1 MLDKPHPIPMI
12 LALGFFLASCASVL
26 PPDAAVPVSAAA
38 PEPAAPEDGF
48 EVPEPMD
55 AVPVA
60 DTELAEAVSAVAV
73 EEISDGVAGPP
84 SVRESLERAL
94 EWTAAG
100 LRLYDEQRYAEA
112 RDSLNDARIALLEAD
127 LPEVIQERGPAALTG
142 ALPEELQ
149 VHDIA
154 AVVAELDA
162 MGDGD
167 DLPQRA
173 YVERE
178 ARRILRRFGA
188 ADPTESYLAVLV
200 DQVEQYVRYYQG
212 HQREFFERA
221 FERKHKY
228 WPTIQAIFAE
238 RGIPEELGYMAFVES
253 GFNPRAR
260 SHAGARGLWQFIPS
274 TGKIYHLRQV
284 DDFYDVVKATEAA
297 SEYLLDLIGIFGSRS
312 FLLATAAY
320 NVGERRIERC
330 LRDLDDP
337 FGGRSFWEIRGCL
350 PPETREYVPRILA
363 AADVAS
369 DPARFGFDL
378 ASPEEMKERYDVV
391 TVPAPTRLSYLAE
404 QAGTSVAEL
413 RTANTDLATNAT
425 STPVRN
431 FPLYVPRGGGDRLA
445 RTFQATP
452 GPLEVRLERAEPPPP
467 PPAPSVD
474 PLTRGDALSGEPF
487 EYEARRGDTL
497 EEIAQG
503 FGVSVAD
510 LVEWNP
516 YLRQRVLYR
525 GDRLRV
531 YPASGSVERRL
542 YRVRRGDTL
551 STIAERNGLSYLDVA
566 RWNSLRAPYRL
577 KVGQQLVLYPSGG
590 ASERLVYRVEQGNT
604 LGEIAEIFSVR
615 YRDVMRWNSLS
626 SSRVRVG
633 QELVIHPP
641 RPMRRESY
649 TVRRGDTVAE
659 IARRFGVPE
668 RHVLTAN
675 GLAARTVIRP
685 GQRLIVYIRSW

>member
-1 MLDKPHPIPMI
+1 MFDGHPSLPAF
-12 LALGFFLASCASVL
+12 LVLGFLLTSCASM
-26 PPDAAVPVSAAA
+26 PPAVAPTPERAAE
-38 PEPAAPEDGF
+38 EPAAPAADA
-48 EVPEPMD
+48 VPEPTD
-55 AVPVA
+55 VDPPPAEPA
-60 DTELAEAVSAVAV
+60 PAEAVDELAVAV
-73 EEISDGVAGPP
+73 VPGPP
-84 SVRESLERAL
+84 SIRDALESAL

-100 LRLYDEQRYAEA
+100 LRLYEQGRYAEA

-127 LPEVIQERGPAALTG
+127 LPEAIQERGPAALAG
-142 ALPEELQ
+142 ALPEELRG
-149 VHDIA
+149 HDVA

-188 ADPTESYLAVLV
+188 ADPEEGYLAVFV

-228 WPTIQAIFAE
+228 WPTIQTIFAE
-238 RGIPEELGYMAFVES
+238 RGIPEDLGYVAFVES
-253 GFNPRAR
+253 GMNPHAR

-274 TGKIYHLRQV
+274 TGKIYHLRHV

-337 FGGRSFWEIRGCL
+337 FGSRSFWEIRGCL

-363 AADVAS
+363 AAVVAS

-378 ASPEEMKERYDVV
+378 AGEEEMKERYDVV
-391 TVPAPTRLSYLAE
+391 TIPVPTRLSYLAE
-404 QAGTSVAEL
+404 RSGTSVAEL

-431 FPLYVPRGGGDRLA
+431 FPLYVPRGGGELLA
-445 RTFQATP
+445 RTFQAAP
-452 GPLEVRLERAEPPPP
+452 GPLEVRRERAPPPP
-467 PPAPSVD
+467 RPSVD
-474 PLTRGDALSGEPF
+474 PLTRGDALAGEPF
-487 EYEARRGDTL
+487 DYEARRGDTL
-497 EEIAQG
+497 EEIARG
-503 FGVSVAD
+503 FGVTVED
-510 LVEWNP
+510 LKDWNP
-516 YLRQRVLYR
+516 FLRQRVLYR

-531 YPASGSVERRL
+531 FPASGGAERRL
-542 YRVRRGDTL
+542 YRVRSGDTL
-551 STIAERNGLSYLDVA
+551 SAIAESHGLSYRDLA
-566 RWNSLRAPYRL
+566 RWNSLRSPYRL
-577 KVGQQLVLYPSGG
+577 KVGQELVLHVGEQASG
-590 ASERLVYRVEQGNT
+590 ELIYRVRQGNT
-604 LGEIAEIFSVR
+604 LGQVAEIFSVR
-615 YRDVMRWNSLS
+615 YRDVMRWNGLV
-626 SSRVRVG
+626 SSRVRAG

-641 RPMRRESY
+641 RPMRRETY
-649 TVRRGDTVAE
+649 TVRRGDTVAR
-659 IARRFGVPE
+659 IARRFGVPVA
-668 RHVLTAN
+668 HVLTAN
-675 GLAARTVIRP
+675 GLRARTVIRP
-685 GQRLIVYIRSW
+685 GQRLVVYVRT